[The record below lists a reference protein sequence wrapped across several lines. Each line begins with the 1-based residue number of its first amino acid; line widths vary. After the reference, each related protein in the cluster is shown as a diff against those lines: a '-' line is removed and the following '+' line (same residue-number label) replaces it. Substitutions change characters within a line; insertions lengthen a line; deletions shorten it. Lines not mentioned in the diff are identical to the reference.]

1 MAAPRWAVQALSTAR
16 KRLSQWLMHLR
27 QTKTILIQIRDC
39 SLRVVASSIKLRMR
53 KLSLLLLR
61 RRLRSLRIMKNPK
74 SRSPKSVVDSKLLQ
88 STE

>member
-1 MAAPRWAVQALSTAR
+1 
-16 KRLSQWLMHLR
+16 MHLR

-39 SLRVVASSIKLRMR
+39 SLRVVASSTKLRMR

-61 RRLRSLRIMKNPK
+61 RRLRSLRIMKNRK
-74 SRSPKSVVDSKLLQ
+74 LRSPKSVVDSKLLQ